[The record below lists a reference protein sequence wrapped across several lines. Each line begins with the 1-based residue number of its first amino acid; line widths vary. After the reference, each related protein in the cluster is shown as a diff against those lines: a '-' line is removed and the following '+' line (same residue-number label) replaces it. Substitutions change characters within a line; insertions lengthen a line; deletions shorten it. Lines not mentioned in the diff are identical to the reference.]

1 MKWLAAVLSVF
12 VVLAAGDARAGQDDA
27 TCAFDYVLQGGL
39 ITEEFTEVTPELQQG
54 SKFAEVLRQRLAQS
68 QARLRFARWVPRA
81 GRFAFGII
89 AALTRLGIH
98 DHPVQTRKS

>member
-54 SKFAEVLRQRLAQS
+54 SKFAEVLRNALPNPKRAFVLQDGYLALVGLPSESLLPLQDS
-68 QARLRFARWVPRA
+68 VFT
-81 GRFAFGII
+81 II
-89 AALTRLGIH
+89 
-98 DHPVQTRKS
+98 PVQTRKS